1 MGGAADLPAVPVEEL
16 STSTPGAPAGTTG
29 DARTP
34 DGWRVPDGRID
45 APD

>member
-1 MGGAADLPAVPVEEL
+1 MERMGEVEDLPAVPVEGL
-16 STSTPGAPAGTTG
+16 STSTPCAPAGTTG

-34 DGWRVPDGRID
+34 DGFVD